1 MSFYVTL
8 PSNTTS
14 PSSNNTQAAFTTN
27 LGRQIELKGVYEVGL
42 VEFSYTQEIDLGI
55 MTIEV
60 KDKIF
65 NIDIKVQE
73 HTKFETLLN
82 RINTKIINSFYD
94 NNLIT
99 TNALEFVKKRYSIF

>member
-42 VEFSYTQEIDLGI
+42 VEFSYTQEIELD
-55 MTIEV
+55 
-60 KDKIF
+60 
-65 NIDIKVQE
+65 
-73 HTKFETLLN
+73 
-82 RINTKIINSFYD
+82 
-94 NNLIT
+94 
-99 TNALEFVKKRYSIF
+99 